1 MRPTLSLLMLLLAAL
16 LIISGCTPDAGV
28 ETPAPDEDGGAG
40 PNEPVSSDD
49 EPEPEPAPGNMVDVT
64 VQIDSI
70 DILFMESW
78 PLQAAV
84 QVSGTLP
91 DACSALTWETP
102 ERADDTF
109 IVQVGGERPA
119 DAVCAQV
126 LTPFSQSIPLDI
138 YGLPAGTYTVQV
150 NDLTTTFT
158 LDQDN
163 ALDEGSSGEQ
173 PPVVVEP
180 PPGGQPIGEPPVVV
194 VPAPGLITSPPGG
207 TAYIEDVQVE
217 ARPGQPPVLTIYGSL
232 SDGCTQL
239 RAISDTVQGDRI
251 IVTVETSRDP
261 NLMCTMALAPFQ
273 TSYTLSS
280 VLTAGT
286 YTLEVNDFTTQFTMP

>member
-1 MRPTLSLLMLLLAAL
+1 M
-16 LIISGCTPDAGV
+16 SGCTPDAGSP
-28 ETPAPDEDGGAG
+28 TPDQDSGAG
-40 PNEPVSSDD
+40 LDEPVSSGD
-49 EPEPEPAPGNMVDVT
+49 EPEPEPAPGDMTAVT
-64 VQIDSI
+64 IQIDSI
-70 DILFMESW
+70 DILLMESW

-84 QVSGTLP
+84 QISGTLP
-91 DACSALTWETP
+91 DACTALTWDTP
-102 ERADDTF
+102 ERAGDTF
-109 IVQVGGERPA
+109 IVTVNGERPVEA
-119 DAVCAQV
+119 ACAQV

-150 NDLTTTFT
+150 NDRTTTFT

-163 ALDEGSSGEQ
+163 VLGEEPGSGEQ
-173 PPVVVEP
+173 PPVVVVP
-180 PPGGQPIGEPPVVV
+180 PPGGPPVGEPPVVV

-207 TAYIEDVQVE
+207 TAYIDNVQVE
-217 ARPGQPPVLTIYGSL
+217 TQPGQPPVLTIYGSL

-239 RAISDTVQGDRI
+239 RAISDTVQGSRI

-273 TSYTLSS
+273 TTYTLSS
-280 VLTAGT
+280 VLAAGT